1 MVVKGPLSSFSSS
14 SLSSSSSSSSFEWE
28 RDAKGFYDRHFIVLF
43 VAALMYYPVILGIKY
58 LMRNRK
64 AFDLGGA
71 KSRAMVNWIF
81 WWEASLAAFSFVAA
95 TQVVPLALEPLYEQG
110 LSWSE
115 SICKLRT
122 HDDPRA
128 FWMFLFNLSKVF
140 EFGDTVLVVLRKKKL
155 IMLQHYHHLATMIYC
170 WYATVITYRY
180 YHFYCL
186 LVLLPPL
193 SVYSYVV
200 NNKLWL
206 LPSPPP
212 PQPPSPP
219 IVVVCVAL

>member
-1 MVVKGPLSSFSSS
+1 MLSIFFFFLSVDHHCLNQCLIIEEAGIRRTSSSSSSSTSNKSSRSSSRRNTGSDSSRGGGSKVIVAAAAS

-95 TQVVPLALEPLYEQG
+95 TQVV
-110 LSWSE
+110 
-115 SICKLRT
+115 I
-122 HDDPRA
+122 
-128 FWMFLFNLSKVF
+128 LFV
-140 EFGDTVLVVLRKKKL
+140 
-155 IMLQHYHHLATMIYC
+155 
-170 WYATVITYRY
+170 
-180 YHFYCL
+180 
-186 LVLLPPL
+186 
-193 SVYSYVV
+193 
-200 NNKLWL
+200 
-206 LPSPPP
+206 
-212 PQPPSPP
+212 
-219 IVVVCVAL
+219 